1 MADIN
6 NFTYKYLID
15 QTNENLE
22 HFIEQF
28 SEQVINNEASLFVG
42 SGVSRNSGYPGWRDL
57 LSGCADKLK
66 LDMDEVDLYSLAQ
79 YYANKH
85 SDSELRKIISQKIN
99 RLPKSNELLNYLL
112 EIYYRKLI
120 IFLEVLK
127 CRQSLMFQGFPAFLV
142 TEDVLKSP

>member
-66 LDMDEVDLYSLAQ
+66 
-79 YYANKH
+79 
-85 SDSELRKIISQKIN
+85 
-99 RLPKSNELLNYLL
+99 
-112 EIYYRKLI
+112 
-120 IFLEVLK
+120 
-127 CRQSLMFQGFPAFLV
+127 
-142 TEDVLKSP
+142 

>member
-66 LDMDEVDLYSLAQ
+66 LDMDEVDLFSLAL
-79 YYANKH
+79 YYANNH
-85 SDSELRKIISQKIN
+85 SDS
-99 RLPKSNELLNYLL
+99 
-112 EIYYRKLI
+112 
-120 IFLEVLK
+120 
-127 CRQSLMFQGFPAFLV
+127 
-142 TEDVLKSP
+142 

>member
-42 SGVSRNSGYPGWRDL
+42 SGVSRN
-57 LSGCADKLK
+57 
-66 LDMDEVDLYSLAQ
+66 
-79 YYANKH
+79 
-85 SDSELRKIISQKIN
+85 
-99 RLPKSNELLNYLL
+99 
-112 EIYYRKLI
+112 
-120 IFLEVLK
+120 
-127 CRQSLMFQGFPAFLV
+127 
-142 TEDVLKSP
+142 

>member
-66 LDMDEVDLYSLAQ
+66 LAQ

-112 EIYYRKLI
+112 EIGFNNIWTTNYDKLI
-120 IFLEVLK
+120 EKGLEEKV
-127 CRQSLMFQGFPAFLV
+127 FPIMLYLAIKIWPV
-142 TEDVLKSP
+142 

>member
-42 SGVSRNSGYPGWRDL
+42 SGVSRNSGYPG
-57 LSGCADKLK
+57 
-66 LDMDEVDLYSLAQ
+66 
-79 YYANKH
+79 
-85 SDSELRKIISQKIN
+85 
-99 RLPKSNELLNYLL
+99 
-112 EIYYRKLI
+112 
-120 IFLEVLK
+120 
-127 CRQSLMFQGFPAFLV
+127 
-142 TEDVLKSP
+142 